1 MSLPKRD
8 PGFDRLM
15 KILNDESSK
24 WDDPEDDTRL
34 NEGQLHKLVSAV
46 LGGEPLGFAAN
57 ILALSI
63 DTRSKIGLAPDKA
76 FAGALQIHDRLYGP
90 PEVKKRKVDADT
102 QFQLDFAWASPEPEV
117 VEMVRT
123 AADGTEITT
132 THAVATE
139 GEGDTYD

>member
-15 KILNDESSK
+15 KILTDESSK
-24 WDDPEDDTRL
+24 WDDPEADDRL

-102 QFQLDFAWASPEPEV
+102 QFQLDFAWATPEV
-117 VEMVRT
+117 ETVDITRR
-123 AADGTEITT
+123 AADGTEIV
-132 THAVATE
+132 THAIVNT
-139 GEGDTYD
+139 GEQEADD